1 MWKRIITALIGLP
14 ILLFVALQLVPYGRD
29 HTNPA
34 VVAEPDWDTPQTRE
48 LFMTA
53 CGDCHSNETVWPWYS
68 NIAPVSWLVQHD
80 VEEGRA
86 ELNISRWGQG
96 ENEAHEAAETVQEG
110 EMPPPVFLV
119 THPEASLSDADKQI
133 LIRGLIATFGGEREH
148 EDEDEDED
156 ENENDE

>member
-53 CGDCHSNETVWPWYS
+53 CGDCHSNETVWP
-68 NIAPVSWLVQHD
+68 
-80 VEEGRA
+80 
-86 ELNISRWGQG
+86 
-96 ENEAHEAAETVQEG
+96 
-110 EMPPPVFLV
+110 
-119 THPEASLSDADKQI
+119 
-133 LIRGLIATFGGEREH
+133 
-148 EDEDEDED
+148 
-156 ENENDE
+156 